1 MDKESLEVEKSSGS
15 TLPSR
20 AKVAVTLWMFFSLIY
35 VLKNPISKYALIYTG
50 SCAIVIYVTVL
61 AMPVDI
67 FRLAKPTA
75 KRYYD
80 LIASFVIG
88 ALASAQLGVMAYV
101 LLIPFADIFLWAF
114 SSVTFKT
121 TSAIAISILTLV
133 SGCLLFFYRHR
144 CRCVYGVA
152 EVMAGLFIAGYK
164 FFETEATK
172 ALTDPNF
179 YLVMLTAGVYLVVRG
194 LDNVHQGI
202 DRDPIA
208 QAFIRRTQ
216 EVSNRLSRWG
226 ANFANK
232 KR

>member
-20 AKVAVTLWMFFSLIY
+20 AKVIVTLWMFFSLIY

-75 KRYYD
+75 KRYCD

-88 ALASAQLGVMAYV
+88 ALASVQLGVMAYV

-114 SSVTFKT
+114 SSVTFKQ
-121 TSAIAISILTLV
+121 L
-133 SGCLLFFYRHR
+133 R
-144 CRCVYGVA
+144 
-152 EVMAGLFIAGYK
+152 
-164 FFETEATK
+164 
-172 ALTDPNF
+172 P
-179 YLVMLTAGVYLVVRG
+179 
-194 LDNVHQGI
+194 
-202 DRDPIA
+202 
-208 QAFIRRTQ
+208 
-216 EVSNRLSRWG
+216 
-226 ANFANK
+226 
-232 KR
+232 